1 MKRIIALLAVA
12 VSAAQIASAQRL
24 EIVSGQRAETSS
36 PRHYLRG
43 MTDPDARIEVNGRSF
58 KVYPTGAFAAEVM
71 LEEGNNSVKVTATAP
86 DGRRSEQSFDIRYVR
101 APRTDAPVEGFA
113 IAEIGTIPQDVR
125 AVSAGD
131 RISLSVKATP
141 RCRVE
146 LSDGSPLTETAQGGI
161 YRGVMTV
168 TENDARLAG
177 PLTVRLVR
185 GADTLM
191 KSMDR
196 RIEVLSSSEPKML
209 RTVGELPYINYGL
222 GTDRLGG
229 SKMSRITSGIL
240 LEAVGR
246 VGDQYKVRLS
256 KNRTAYV
263 PLDCVEEAA
272 AGTLP
277 AQSLV
282 GSWSVRGGERGDV
295 VRIALSERLPFA
307 TFQQTDPARVVVDIY
322 GAVANTSWITQYP
335 ETLRAIERV
344 DYEQIEED
352 IFRVVITLRSGRH
365 WGHSVSYDGTAM
377 IIKVKAEPELRLR
390 GLHVALDA
398 GHGGPYSGAVGTTG
412 ALEKDVNLAL
422 VKMLRDEL
430 ERRGAKVTL
439 TREEDTNIS
448 MNERLLALRKADPD
462 LVISIHCN
470 AGGSPLNPLGTST
483 YYRHIGFRPLSTAI
497 LARLLTLGV
506 NNFGNVGSFNFALNS
521 PTEYPNVLVET
532 LFISSPAEEA
542 KLLDEKFRRQLVRQ
556 IVLGVE
562 DYLKESKQR

>member
-1 MKRIIALLAVA
+1 MKRIIALLAAA
-12 VSAAQIASAQRL
+12 VSAVQPISAQRL
-24 EIVSGQRAETSS
+24 EIVSGRRAETSS

-58 KVYPTGAFAAEVM
+58 TVYPTGAFAAEVQ
-71 LEEGNNSVKVTATAP
+71 LEEGVNVVTVAATAP
-86 DGRRSEQSFDIRYVR
+86 DGSRSEQSFDIRYIR
-101 APRTDAPVEGFA
+101 PQRSEKTVEGFA
-113 IAEIGTIPQDVR
+113 IADIGTVPQDVR

-131 RISLSVKATP
+131 RISLSVRATP
-141 RCRVE
+141 KCRVE
-146 LSDGSPLTETAQGGI
+146 LLDGTPLAESAESGV

-168 TENDARLAG
+168 AENDARLAG
-177 PLTVRLVR
+177 PLSVRLVR
-185 GADTLM
+185 GADTLVG
-191 KSMDR
+191 SMDR
-196 RIEVLSSSEPKML
+196 GIEVLSASAPKML
-209 RTVGELPYINYGL
+209 RTVGELPYLNYGL

-229 SKMSRITSGIL
+229 SKMSRITAGIL

-256 KNRTAYV
+256 RNRTAYIPV
-263 PLDCVEEAA
+263 DCVEEAA

-282 GSWSVRGGERGDV
+282 GSWSVRGEERGDA

-335 ETLRAIERV
+335 ETLRAIEKV

-352 IFRVVITLRSGRH
+352 VFRVVITLRSGRH
-365 WGHSVSYDGTAM
+365 WGHSIDYDGTSM
-377 IIKVKAEPELRLR
+377 VVRVKAAPEPKLR

-398 GHGGPYSGAVGTTG
+398 GHGGSNSGAAGTTG
-412 ALEKDVNLAL
+412 VLEKDINLAL

-430 ERRGAKVTL
+430 EKRGARVTL
-439 TREEDTNIS
+439 TRGEDTDVS
-448 MNERLLALRKADPD
+448 MTERLLLLRRADPD
-462 LVISIHCN
+462 LAVSIHCN
-470 AGGSPLNPLGTST
+470 AGGSPLDPLGTST

-506 NNFGNVGSFNFALNS
+506 NDFGNIGSFNFALNS

-532 LFISSPAEEA
+532 LFLSSPEEEV
-542 KLLDEKFRRQLVRQ
+542 KLLDEGFRRRLVRR
-556 IVLGVE
+556 IVLGIE
-562 DYLKESKQR
+562 DYLKGAE